1 MCADQIVLEV
11 GRVIAVDVTLHVGVR
26 DTIGASH
33 EKVLQLAL
41 AAELSG
47 TAQALRG
54 NTVSTRT
61 MNACSSFI

>member
-1 MCADQIVLEV
+1 M
-11 GRVIAVDVTLHVGVR
+11 AVDVTLHLGVR
-26 DTIGASH
+26 DTLGVSH
-33 EKVLQLAL
+33 EMVLQLAL
-41 AAELSG
+41 AAELSV